1 MINFFCDKK
10 KKKKGSKRQTGHRNS
25 GPIPPVW
32 QTGQRKT
39 QNEDIQ
45 QVSVSVVAEALS
57 SVF

>member
-1 MINFFCDKK
+1 MMLQGK

-32 QTGQRKT
+32 KTGQRKT